1 MTTPTRQVLQ
11 RGSYANDG
19 TGDTLRDAAQK
30 INDNFTYIWSE
41 VWNGEALKPGRTF
54 VCQSISGD
62 LPDSG
67 QFTILK
73 SDLSVDSAQY
83 VKISRYD
90 QIAKSY
96 KTSNDS
102 DVAGNTLSI
111 WNLDSGSSDDFNLL
125 ARYTGSLQ
133 YVAATDY
140 WLFEKTTTTFSTA
153 DGVDSGGT
161 YFIKIDGVW

>member
-1 MTTPTRQVLQ
+1 MTTPTRQVIQ

-30 INDNFTYIWSE
+30 INDNFAYVWSE
-41 VWNGEALKPGRTF
+41 VWSGEALNPGRKFT
-54 VCQSISGD
+54 CQSVSGD

-67 QFTILK
+67 NFTILR
-73 SDLSVDSAQY
+73 SDLGVDSSQF

-90 QIAKSY
+90 QISKSY
-96 KTSNDS
+96 KTSS
-102 DVAGNTLSI
+102 ASIVSGNSLSI
-111 WNLDSGSSDDFNLL
+111 WNLDSGSTDDFNLL
-125 ARYTGSLQ
+125 ARYEGNLQ

-140 WLFEKTTTTFSTA
+140 WLFEKTTTTFSTI